1 MPLTRMGRTLRQQV
15 ATAAFISVAA
25 CATSSPELPAP
36 VSAPPVPP
44 RVTTPDPAD
53 VPLPLVSAR
62 FAYQPGASQYEVI
75 TESVIRQ
82 PDDSTQREA
91 IVSTRA
97 LLTLRVSPMGT
108 DSLRVELTVDSVAA
122 ERDSLIPAPDT
133 LSLALPRFTAI
144 MDSRGT
150 VLAGPPAP
158 TDECSPGAPLLEV
171 ARDLIVAVPGELRV
185 GASWADTAS
194 VTICRGGVPVTTGSV
209 RSYEVLGTRRDD
221 DGTPLMRMARATT
234 FSLAGTETTSL
245 GQVVALTG
253 NGESRTV
260 LEFDLVAGVVRS
272 AIREGTATLAVT
284 YGRTTTP
291 FLQRVVQTVRRLRDT
306 SESRE

>member
-1 MPLTRMGRTLRQQV
+1 MGRLW
-15 ATAAFISVAA
+15 APAALIAVAA
-25 CATSSPELPAP
+25 CAPSSPGIPAP
-36 VSAPPVPP
+36 VSTPPVPP

-62 FAYQPGASQYEVI
+62 FAYLPGTFQYEVI

-82 PDDSTQREA
+82 PDDSADREA
-91 IVSTRA
+91 MVRMRA
-97 LLTLRVSPMGT
+97 LLTLRASPIGT
-108 DSLRVELTVDSVAA
+108 DSLRVELTVDSVTA
-122 ERDSLIPAPDT
+122 ERDSIIPAPDT
-133 LSLALPRFTAI
+133 LSLTMPRYTAI
-144 MDSRGT
+144 MDPRGT
-150 VLAGPPAP
+150 VLAGPAAP
-158 TDECSPGAPLLEV
+158 SNECSPGAPLLEV
-171 ARDLIVAVPGELRV
+171 ARDLLVAVPGELRV

-194 VTICRGGVPVTTGSV
+194 VTICRGGVPVTTGAV

-221 DGTPLMRMARATT
+221 DGTPLMRLARTTT

-253 NGESRTV
+253 SGESRTV

-272 AIREGTATLAVT
+272 AIREGTASLAVT

-291 FLQRVVQTVRRLRDT
+291 FTQRVMQTVRQLRDAA
-306 SESRE
+306 ESRE

>member
-1 MPLTRMGRTLRQQV
+1 MMGRLW
-15 ATAAFISVAA
+15 APAALIAVAA
-25 CATSSPELPAP
+25 CAPSSPGIPAP
-36 VSAPPVPP
+36 VSTPPVPP

-62 FAYQPGASQYEVI
+62 FAYLPGAFHYEVI

-82 PDDSTQREA
+82 PDDSTVRDA
-91 IVSTRA
+91 MVRTRA
-97 LLTLRVSPMGT
+97 LLTLRTSTIGT
-108 DSLRVELTVDSVAA
+108 DTLRVELTVDSVTV
-122 ERDSLIPAPDT
+122 ERDSLIPSPDT
-133 LSLALPRFTAI
+133 LSLSMPRFTAI
-144 MDSRGT
+144 MDPRGT
-150 VLAGPPAP
+150 VLAGPAAP
-158 TDECSPGAPLLEV
+158 TNECSPGAPLLEV
-171 ARDLIVAVPGELRV
+171 ARDLLVAVPGELRV

-194 VTICRGGVPVTTGSV
+194 VTICRGGVPVTTGAV

-221 DGTPLMRMARATT
+221 DGTPLMRLARTTT

-253 NGESRTV
+253 SGESRTV

-272 AIREGTATLAVT
+272 AIREGTASLAVT

-291 FLQRVVQTVRRLRDT
+291 FTQRVMQTVRQLRDAA
-306 SESRE
+306 ESRE

>member
-1 MPLTRMGRTLRQQV
+1 MMGRLW
-15 ATAAFISVAA
+15 APAALIAVAA
-25 CATSSPELPAP
+25 CAPSSPGIPAP

-62 FAYQPGASQYEVI
+62 FAYLPGAFHYEVI

-82 PDDSTQREA
+82 PDDSTVRDA
-91 IVSTRA
+91 MVRTRA
-97 LLTLRVSPMGT
+97 LLTLRTSTIGT
-108 DSLRVELTVDSVAA
+108 DTLRVELTVDSVTV
-122 ERDSLIPAPDT
+122 ERDSLIPSPDT
-133 LSLALPRFTAI
+133 LSLSMPRFTAI
-144 MDSRGT
+144 MDPRGT
-150 VLAGPPAP
+150 VLAGPAAP
-158 TDECSPGAPLLEV
+158 TNECSPGAPLLEV
-171 ARDLIVAVPGELRV
+171 ARDLLVAVPGELRV

-194 VTICRGGVPVTTGSV
+194 VTICRGGVPVTTGAV

-221 DGTPLMRMARATT
+221 DGTPLMRLARTTT

-253 NGESRTV
+253 SGESRTV

-272 AIREGTATLAVT
+272 AIREGTASLALT

-291 FLQRVVQTVRRLRDT
+291 FTQRVMQTVRQLRDAA
-306 SESRE
+306 ESRE